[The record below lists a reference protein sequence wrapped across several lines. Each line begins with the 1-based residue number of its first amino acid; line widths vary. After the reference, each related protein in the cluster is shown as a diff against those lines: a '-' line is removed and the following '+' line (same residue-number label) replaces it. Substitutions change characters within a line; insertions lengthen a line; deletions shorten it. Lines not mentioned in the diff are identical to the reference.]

1 MNDGVGKFISA
12 EEGVV
17 TALGTVLFWAERV
30 HTQTDVKT

>member
-12 EEGVV
+12 EEGVA
-17 TALGTVLFWAERV
+17 TASGTVSLWERV